1 MASNVAANSGGG
13 GGGGAEQIRLGNTSW
28 DRRVFI
34 RDPRAHN
41 PPHEIQKFI
50 FPLFTRCFNCIKD
63 KNHLGTCFVLRDL
76 YDTFPS
82 RDYHYFAT
90 AGHNLVCDGC
100 GKYRSVK
107 ISLEWKEGDKKPKTF
122 LVDEYISETD
132 GAGWIKV
139 PDEFRKNIGDDDR
152 SRYPWDFGV
161 IAVLKERCDE
171 TISKMIIDSYKSHN
185 GLLKGA
191 DVSQA
196 RSQAYLCGYP
206 FSVECESG
214 GDPYAVNVVKP
225 EPQKEQPYVMV
236 AGGMFWMP
244 EHDDVS
250 KEDSDWSGQAPPESG
265 ETENER

>member
-13 GGGGAEQIRLGNTSW
+13 GGGGAERIGLGNTSW

-50 FPLFTRCFNCIKD
+50 FPLFTRCFNCKKD

-90 AGHNLVCDGC
+90 AGHNLVCDVC
-100 GKYRSVK
+100 GEYRSVK

-139 PDEFRKNIGDDDR
+139 PDKFRKNIGDDDC
-152 SRYPWDFGV
+152 SLYPWDFGV
-161 IAVLKERCDE
+161 IAVLKERCNE
-171 TISKMIIDSYKSHN
+171 AISKMIIASFKSHN
-185 GLLKGA
+185 GLLMVA

-206 FSVECESG
+206 LSVECERG

-225 EPQKEQPYVMV
+225 EPMDEQEYKVH
-236 AGGMFWMP
+236 GGMFWMP
-244 EHDDVS
+244 EHDAVS
-250 KEDSDWSGQAPPESG
+250 KEDIDWSEQAPPESG